1 MGSLEKGKQI
11 SKRTAPRDVRR
22 RQLIMAAMDSIS
34 KRGFSD
40 TTLKHVTE
48 KAKLSHGVVNYH
60 FDSKEALYDAT
71 LGLLAKEH
79 YDLWIKYKEEAGPE
93 PAKQLIAMVEAD
105 FDRKVCTPKRLAVW
119 FAFWGQAKYRPN
131 YLEIHSKY
139 DNERHSEFTD
149 LCSQIISDGKY
160 SNLEAEQTA
169 RTIQALID
177 GFWLDLM
184 LYPSEAKRSQT
195 RYDCLWA
202 ISQIFP
208 RHIEGGD
215 FLDGSECQK
224 TISDFF

>member
-1 MGSLEKGKQI
+1 MGNLQESKKP

-71 LGLLAKEH
+71 LGLLAEEH
-79 YDLWIKYKEEAGPE
+79 YDLWKKFMKEAGE
-93 PAKQLIAMVEAD
+93 DPAKQLMAIVEAD
-105 FDRKVCTPKRLAVW
+105 FDKKVCTQKRLAVW

-139 DNERHSEFTD
+139 DNERHLEITEM
-149 LCSQIISDGKY
+149 CSKIIADGDYKH
-160 SNLEAEQTA
+160 LEAERAA

-177 GFWLDLM
+177 GYWLDLM
-184 LYPSEAKRSQT
+184 LYPSEAKRMQS
-195 RYDCLWA
+195 RNECLQA
-202 ISQIFP
+202 IAQMFYQHFSHDEFEVTSP
-208 RHIEGGD
+208 
-215 FLDGSECQK
+215 CQK
-224 TISDFF
+224 AS